1 MIIGNGSWLR
11 CRVHCGRSLPRAAQ
25 VAAIGRT
32 VAIRVGTRRDSMA
45 EGFILDMFE
54 RPAAMVYV
62 IGSLTL
68 AWESK
73 NGVGA

>member
-1 MIIGNGSWLR
+1 
-11 CRVHCGRSLPRAAQ
+11 
-25 VAAIGRT
+25 
-32 VAIRVGTRRDSMA
+32 MA